1 MTFLPEC
8 FTKNQ
13 QMSNGKKSHLL
24 NILDPTAFLSF
35 TLKKYSLILGFSAIL
50 NSHATTVATAEN
62 FDEFADEIIKFM
74 QNLFSGCSH
83 IDIHVKLVV
92 IDKFLI

>member
-8 FTKNQ
+8 FTKKQ

-35 TLKKYSLILGFSAIL
+35 TLKKYSLIL